1 MNKIWL
7 IIRTGLGCI
16 IIGIAGLICVIP
28 CLIIASLPAKWR
40 YDNRIFYFFSY
51 IFFRAC
57 IFAIWV
63 PIKVEYETEEILQEP
78 SIIISNH
85 QSSLDIPLIGGMVIK
100 WRPHIW
106 LFLARYAKVP
116 VFGFILSRMNV
127 MVDYRGLRKLVGSI
141 NETLKVIDG
150 RTSHIV
156 LFPEGGRHTDGLV
169 HPFLYGFAL
178 MAKHT
183 GRPVLPIMLFNA
195 YKVLPPGE
203 IIAKPHPIKIKVGKP
218 FKFLSH
224 ETDDE
229 FVQRVHAWYD
239 QHTER
244 PST

>member
-1 MNKIWL
+1 MYKIWL
-7 IIRTGLGCI
+7 FIRTLLGCLV
-16 IIGIAGLICVIP
+16 IGIAGLICVIP
-28 CLIIASLPAKWR
+28 CFIIACLPAKWR

-57 IFAIWV
+57 ILAAWL
-63 PIKVEYETEEILQEP
+63 PIDIEYETEDILKEP
-78 SIIISNH
+78 SIVISNH
-85 QSSLDIPLIGGMVIK
+85 QSSLDIPLIAMVIK

-116 VFGFILSRMNV
+116 IFGFILSRMNI

-141 NETLKVIDG
+141 DETLKVING
-150 RTSHIV
+150 RTSHII
-156 LFPEGGRHTDGLV
+156 LFPEGGRHTDGKV
-169 HPFLYGFAL
+169 HSFLYGFAL

-195 YKVLPPGE
+195 YKVFPPGA
-203 IIAKPHPIKIKVGKP
+203 ILIRPHPIKIKVGKP
-218 FKFLSH
+218 FKFLPH

-239 QHTER
+239 QQVER
-244 PST
+244 HST